1 MIEYLFPFAL
11 RRRAELSGEAN
22 NRTSSP
28 LRCKTGNPI
37 DSRISNDTR
46 DPLMPDAIDLALSA
60 KRFRAWPWFRNRPSR
75 RRFGSSKI
83 KDSASWKLFLPTD
96 EISRFS
102 RRRIHILWIREIYA
116 RKFSAMKSVPAAHVS
131 EPTRANCTNLR
142 LFTSAGHWGVPQSH
156 HQGHPTPPPPN
167 ELCISRDAFDSSPFL
182 LPFARSQS
190 TRKNTTNA
198 RTTFASRHHEIVLQR
213 NSKEIRNFIYI
224 SFYIIRF

>member
-1 MIEYLFPFAL
+1 MQLTWLWARNAFELGLGFEIVPREGDSDL
-11 RRRAELSGEAN
+11 R
-22 NRTSSP
+22 
-28 LRCKTGNPI
+28 K
-37 DSRISNDTR
+37 
-46 DPLMPDAIDLALSA
+46 
-60 KRFRAWPWFRNRPSR
+60 
-75 RRFGSSKI
+75 SKI
-83 KDSASWKLFLPTD
+83 QHRENCSFQRTK
-96 EISRFS
+96 ISRFS

-156 HQGHPTPPPPN
+156 HQGDPTPPPPN

-224 SFYIIRF
+224 CIFLYNTFLTLSLSLLLNLF

>member
-60 KRFRAWPWFRNRPSR
+60 KRFRAWPWFRNRPSK
-75 RRFGSSKI
+75 RRFGSLKI

-142 LFTSAGHWGVPQSH
+142 LFTSAGIGVCRKATTRGIQH
-156 HQGHPTPPPPN
+156 HRHPMN
-167 ELCISRDAFDSSPFL
+167 YAFRGMLSTL

>member
-60 KRFRAWPWFRNRPSR
+60 KRFRAWPWFRNRPSK
-75 RRFGSSKI
+75 RRFGSLKI

-142 LFTSAGHWGVPQSH
+142 LFTSAGIGVCRKATTRGIQH
-156 HQGHPTPPPPN
+156 HRHPMN
-167 ELCISRDAFDSSPFL
+167 YAFRGMLSTL
-182 LPFARSQS
+182 LPFFSLSLDHNQQEKTQQTPAQLSLRD
-190 TRKNTTNA
+190 TT
-198 RTTFASRHHEIVLQR
+198 
-213 NSKEIRNFIYI
+213 K
-224 SFYIIRF
+224 SFYKGTPKKFETLYIYLFI

>member
-60 KRFRAWPWFRNRPSR
+60 KRFRAWPWFRNRPSK
-75 RRFGSSKI
+75 RRFGSLKI
-83 KDSASWKLFLPTD
+83 KDSASWKLSLPTD

-116 RKFSAMKSVPAAHVS
+116 RKFSAMKSVPAAYVS

-142 LFTSAGHWGVPQSH
+142 LFTSAGHWGVP
-156 HQGHPTPPPPN
+156 
-167 ELCISRDAFDSSPFL
+167 
-182 LPFARSQS
+182 
-190 TRKNTTNA
+190 
-198 RTTFASRHHEIVLQR
+198 
-213 NSKEIRNFIYI
+213 
-224 SFYIIRF
+224 